1 MDRTFRLDGD
11 GFDLEI
17 LVDYFHSSRTT
28 VEKTEDQ
35 YFLKIEGARWTG
47 DDGIDWSTAEDELS
61 QINGIAMLLQ
71 PNFRPVTIAGIRT
84 KDPATGAMTMSVRPR
99 ASGELRIKGKAIPR
113 LVNSDGSVVLQDS
126 TTEAQKILSSCD
138 EHKHLARALLIYGA
152 LPHEWRELSMV
163 VDAIEDHHGGEKELQ
178 KMDYCPPQLADFT
191 STANSWKAIKFAAR
205 HGRSS
210 QGVEKPR
217 IELNDA
223 REVIRK
229 LMEDTI
235 KSLTDKPQV

>member
-1 MDRTFRLDGD
+1 M
-11 GFDLEI
+11 
-17 LVDYFHSSRTT
+17 
-28 VEKTEDQ
+28 EKTEDQ

-61 QINGIAMLLQ
+61 QTNGIAKLLQ

-126 TTEAQKILSSCD
+126 TTEAQKILSLCD

-205 HGRSS
+205 HRRTS

>member
-229 LMEDTI
+229 LMENTI